1 MKTNTKKLDKCQV
14 ELKVTLDADE
24 MKAVVKDVEKAFMRE
39 ARLPGFRPGKVP
51 IEVIRKQFADGLRQ
65 ETEHAMIRKHYKDAV
80 KAEEI
85 DEVALVDV
93 KDVKTGADAG
103 EFTAV
108 VDVKPVFK
116 LPTYK
121 GLKISEND
129 TKISDRQVADQLE
142 RLRGAYAKFEDA
154 KEGESVSDGDF
165 VQIDYSGT
173 VDGKSILEIAP
184 EAKVVASGTG
194 FWFQVEEG
202 RFLPEIVEAV
212 KGMKAGETK
221 EGVKAKFAK
230 EGAPEGLGGKKA
242 EYAVTLKMF
251 RRRILPTDAEFAEK
265 AKAESV
271 EKLSQTIREALEK
284 QAVEAESAR
293 RENEAVEMLMKKVDF
308 DVPQSQ
314 VRSAMDGVLSQF
326 AQRAQYSGLDADYF
340 EKNRDKIL
348 KDAEETAEKQVR
360 VWYVFDAI
368 AKAEN
373 IEAKDEEKSKKV
385 IDFILSNAKK

>member
-108 VDVKPVFK
+108 VDVKPGFK